1 MQAGGSELRI
11 GIRHRNKLGNRSPA
25 ARYQH
30 LASFLDVPQ
39 DVREPGAQDRYGYV
53 LSWHVQY
60 VH

>member
-39 DVREPGAQDRYGYV
+39 DVREPRAQDRYGYV
-53 LSWHVQY
+53 LS
-60 VH
+60 